1 MGWEIHN
8 KSSLEIP
15 NHGVC
20 SALCESVIL
29 AEPFTSHQ
37 IYIGFPDFS
46 NFPVL
51 QGTMGLG

>member
-15 NHGVC
+15 NHGIC

-37 IYIGFPDFS
+37 IYIDFPDFS
-46 NFPVL
+46 KFPVL